1 MSIAKECSC
10 QSARL
15 PVQEQRAAPNSD
27 LHVNAFQ
34 LEQRRVMRR
43 RRPPPS
49 LGVRKHAH
57 ANDHAMNA
65 NPDVDESSILH
76 SRKATHTE
84 SSKRPICIGSRFSPA
99 ATMGRACKFSRPAGR
114 STLDYILFWSASR
127 LKIACRGLR
136 AAGQRDGDGWICSYS
151 QKCGGRAL
159 FANMRLSQSTF
170 FVGKFS
176 RLQTYQAAGAVC
188 AVGLPQIRAAE
199 LELRRQLSF
208 AWKCGS
214 GRMKLLARI
223 ASRPTRA
230 QTFSKA
236 NSSGGFYQNL
246 FSHLVTSTMCTW
258 LNSWCFCEHFLK

>member
-1 MSIAKECSC
+1 MQIPTSTSHPFCTHAK
-10 QSARL
+10 
-15 PVQEQRAAPNSD
+15 P
-27 LHVNAFQ
+27 
-34 LEQRRVMRR
+34 
-43 RRPPPS
+43 
-49 LGVRKHAH
+49 
-57 ANDHAMNA
+57 
-65 NPDVDESSILH
+65 
-76 SRKATHTE
+76 HTE

-127 LKIACRGLR
+127 LP
-136 AAGQRDGDGWICSYS
+136 AGDYAQPARETEMDGFVHIRKSAEAGRCLLICGFRSRHS
-151 QKCGGRAL
+151 SSASFQGCKL
-159 FANMRLSQSTF
+159 IRL
-170 FVGKFS
+170 
-176 RLQTYQAAGAVC
+176 LGAVC
-188 AVGLPQIRAAE
+188 AVGLPHIRAAE

-246 FSHLVTSTMCTW
+246 FSHSVTSTMCTW